1 MRHYPRPPL
10 PLFVLAALATGI
22 PAAETT
28 PTAPHET
35 STMTTAK
42 PEPAVGEKIVLTDAE
57 WKARLSLE
65 AYQVLRRKGTEP
77 AFCGGYTATKHHG
90 PGVYHCAGC
99 NAPLFT
105 NDTKFESGTGWPS
118 FFQPIPGRVAEE
130 VDHSYGMIR
139 TEVHCACC
147 GGHLGHLF
155 PDGPQ
160 PTGMRYCINAIS
172 LNFVPNP

>member
-1 MRHYPRPPL
+1 MRHSPSTPVSL
-10 PLFVLAALATGI
+10 LILAVLSASV
-22 PAAETT
+22 PAAETAPAAT
-28 PTAPHET
+28 PEAPA
-35 STMTTAK
+35 MTPAK
-42 PEPAVGEKIVLTDAE
+42 TEPAVGQKIVLTDAE

-105 NDTKFESGTGWPS
+105 NETKFESGTGWPS
-118 FFQPIPGRVAEE
+118 FFQPIPGRVGEE
-130 VDHSYGMIR
+130 IDRSHGMIR
-139 TEVHCACC
+139 TEVHCASC

-172 LNFVPNP
+172 LIFTAKR